1 MKILYDYQAFIQRYG
16 GVSRYAVE
24 LISHLSKEVIP
35 VLPKIWTDN
44 VYFEEKN
51 WESHSFFS
59 DKHFN
64 RKYQIYKLLNILQSV
79 GTLHREE
86 FDIFHPLFVNPY
98 FIGYTKK
105 PVVIT
110 MHDLNHD
117 KFPDLL
123 PKTDI
128 VIKKEKKVCERAD
141 AIIAI
146 SQETKLD
153 LMNYHNVPEHKI
165 SVVYHGMD
173 QKLIICDQNRLHQQP
188 YLLYIGGRNAY
199 KNFETFLKGF
209 SMLKSG
215 IDLICTGAPFSE
227 REMLIMEKLNIKKR
241 VFHKFVSDEEM
252 NNLYCNAEAFV
263 YPSLGEGFGFPILEA
278 YRCSCPCIVSDLLC
292 FHEVAGE
299 AACYF
304 DKNSPEDMACVID
317 KTLSDPL
324 KLKKMKEKGVLQLRK
339 FTWEKCAKE
348 TEDIYNKLL

>member
-1 MKILYDYQAFIQRYG
+1 MRILYDYQAFIQRYG
-16 GVSRYAVE
+16 GISRYAVE
-24 LISHLSKEVIP
+24 LMCHLSQDTIP

-44 VYFEEKN
+44 VYFDEKA
-51 WESHSFFS
+51 WKYHSFFKNS
-59 DKHFN
+59 HISK
-64 RKYQIYKLLNILQSV
+64 KYQIYKILNMFQSI
-79 GTLHREE
+79 GALHRGD

-98 FIGYTKK
+98 FIGHTEK

-123 PKTDI
+123 PKTNI
-128 VIKKEKKVCERAD
+128 VIEKERKVCERAD

-153 LMNYHNVPEHKI
+153 LMKYHNIPEHKI

-173 QKLIICDQNRLHQQP
+173 QNLITCKQERLHKRP

-209 SMLKSG
+209 SMLNSG
-215 IDLICTGAPFSE
+215 IDLVCTGAPFSE
-227 REMLIMEKLNIKKR
+227 RERNLMGNLNIKDR
-241 VFHKFVSDEEM
+241 VFQKFVSDEELD
-252 NNLYCNAEAFV
+252 NLYCYAEAFV

-292 FHEVAGE
+292 FHEVAGD
-299 AACYF
+299 AACFF
-304 DKNSPEDMACVID
+304 DKNSPDDIAYVID
-317 KTLSDPL
+317 KTLSDSL
-324 KLKKMKEKGVLQLRK
+324 KLKEMKEKGISQLRK

-348 TEDIYNKLL
+348 TELVYKKLL

>member
-1 MKILYDYQAFIQRYG
+1 MR
-16 GVSRYAVE
+16 
-24 LISHLSKEVIP
+24 
-35 VLPKIWTDN
+35 
-44 VYFEEKN
+44 
-51 WESHSFFS
+51 
-59 DKHFN
+59 
-64 RKYQIYKLLNILQSV
+64 
-79 GTLHREE
+79 
-86 FDIFHPLFVNPY
+86 
-98 FIGYTKK
+98 
-105 PVVIT
+105 
-110 MHDLNHD
+110 
-117 KFPDLL
+117 
-123 PKTDI
+123 I

-141 AIIAI
+141 VIIAI

-153 LMNYHNVPEHKI
+153 LMKYHNVPEHKI

-215 IDLICTGAPFSE
+215 IDLICTGAPFSD

-304 DKNSPEDMACVID
+304 DKNSPDDMACVID
-317 KTLSDPL
+317 KTLSDSL

>member
-24 LISHLSKEVIP
+24 LIRHLSRDVNPI
-35 VLPKIWTDN
+35 LPKILSDN
-44 VYFEEKN
+44 IYMREVGLRSFSFYKN
-51 WESHSFFS
+51 NHSS
-59 DKHFN
+59 L
-64 RKYQIYKLLNILQSV
+64 KYDIYKALNIQQSLC
-79 GTLHREE
+79 TLHRGK

-98 FIGYTKK
+98 FIGHTKK

-128 VIKKEKKVCERAD
+128 VMAKEKKVCDRAD

-153 LMNYHNVPEHKI
+153 LMKFHNVPEEKI
-165 SVVYHGMD
+165 TVVYHGMNQD
-173 QKLIICDQNRLHQQP
+173 LIVNQQKRLHPNP

-209 SMLKSG
+209 SMLKSE
-215 IDLICTGAPFSE
+215 IDLVCTGAPFSE
-227 REMLIMEKLNIKKR
+227 KEKHLMMELGIKDR
-241 VFHKFVSDEEM
+241 VFQRFVSDDELS
-252 NNLYCNAEAFV
+252 NLYCHAEAFV

-292 FHEVAGE
+292 FHEVAGD

-304 DKNSPEDMACVID
+304 DKNSPDDMAYVID
-317 KTLSDPL
+317 KTLSDSS
-324 KLKKMKEKGVLQLRK
+324 KLKSMKEKGISQLRK
-339 FTWEKCAKE
+339 FTWEKCARE
-348 TEDIYNKLL
+348 TEHVYKMLL